1 MESGKRDS
9 IGISNYYTKE
19 QVDEVFLFAGVKNG
33 RSKTECIRL
42 FDVERR
48 YFF

>member
-1 MESGKRDS
+1 MINTTGEEPRR
-9 IGISNYYTKE
+9 YYTKE
-19 QVDEVFLFAGVKNG
+19 QVDEVFLFARVNNG

-42 FDVERR
+42 FDMERR